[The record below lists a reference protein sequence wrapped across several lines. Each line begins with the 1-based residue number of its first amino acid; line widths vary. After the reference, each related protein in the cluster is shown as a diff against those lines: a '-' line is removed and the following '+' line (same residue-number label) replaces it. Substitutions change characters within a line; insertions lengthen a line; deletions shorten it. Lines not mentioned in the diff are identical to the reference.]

1 MSYAIIDNANKVVNV
16 IEWDGSAEWQP
27 PHDHQAVPLIQGG
40 IGWSYIDGQFAPP
53 APPEEVTP

>member
-27 PHDHQAVPLIQGG
+27 PQDHRAVLLTQGG
-40 IGWSYIDGQFAPP
+40 IGWSYIDGQFVPP
-53 APPEEVTP
+53 VPPEEINP